1 MSKITVAG
9 AGAFGSALAVALDM
23 ADHDVTLVGRSVDA
37 FRESRD
43 NPRLAGVPIPQ
54 RIKLSTSLEVTGDD
68 LLLLAVPMQSLAE
81 YLSETAPR
89 PKAAI
94 ACCKG
99 VDLATGR
106 GPSAIMRDALDCP
119 SAILTGPSFA
129 ADIARGLPTALVVAT
144 QDPMG
149 PELQET
155 LSTDT
160 LRLYLSDDPIGAEL
174 GGALKNVIAIA
185 CGLCI
190 GAGIGESARAA
201 LMTRGMAEILRVS
214 VALGAKPETLAGLAG
229 FGDLALTC
237 TSEQSRNFSLGLSI
251 GGKGEAPKAT
261 TEGRHTARA
270 IVKLAEAKGV
280 EMPIAKMVAG
290 VVEGKLTLEEALS
303 LLLSRPLT
311 KEWPYAYRPD
321 LHR

>member
-1 MSKITVAG
+1 MSKIVVAG

-23 ADHDVTLVGRSVDA
+23 AGRDVTLVGRSVDK
-37 FRESRD
+37 FQTSRD
-43 NPRLAGVPIPQ
+43 NPRLKGVPIPES
-54 RIKLSTSLEVTGDD
+54 ITLSTQLNVGTDD
-68 LLLLAVPMQSLAE
+68 LLLLAVPMQSLSE
-81 YLSETAPR
+81 YLSENAPAPR
-89 PKAAI
+89 AAI

-106 GPSAIMRDALDCP
+106 GPTAIIDDILDTP

-144 QDPMG
+144 QNDIG
-149 PELQET
+149 EELQES

-160 LRLYLSDDPIGAEL
+160 LRLYLSDDPVGAEL

-185 CGLCI
+185 CGICM
-190 GAGIGESARAA
+190 GAGLGESARAA
-201 LMTRGMAEILRVS
+201 LMTRGMAEMLRMA
-214 VALGAKPETLAGLAG
+214 VAMGAKPETLAGLAG

-237 TSEQSRNFSLGLSI
+237 TSEQSRNFAFGLSL
-251 GGKGEAPKAT
+251 GGKGPAPTAT

-280 EMPIAKMVAG
+280 DMPIAKMVAG
-290 VVEGKLTLEEALS
+290 VVEEKLTLEQALS
-303 LLLSRPLT
+303 MLLSRPLT

>member
-1 MSKITVAG
+1 MAG
-9 AGAFGSALAVALDM
+9 R
-23 ADHDVTLVGRSVDA
+23 DVTLVGRSVDK
-37 FRESRD
+37 FQTSRD
-43 NPRLAGVPIPQ
+43 NPRLKGVPIPES
-54 RIKLSTSLEVTGDD
+54 ITLSTQLNVGTDD
-68 LLLLAVPMQSLAE
+68 LLLLAVPMQSLSE
-81 YLSETAPR
+81 YLTSNTPTPR
-89 PKAAI
+89 AAI

-106 GPSAIMRDALDCP
+106 GPTAIIDDILDAP

-144 QDPMG
+144 QSDVG
-149 PELQET
+149 EELQES

-160 LRLYLSDDPIGAEL
+160 LRLYLSDDPVGAEL

-185 CGLCI
+185 CGICM
-190 GAGIGESARAA
+190 GAGLGESARAA
-201 LMTRGMAEILRVS
+201 LMTRGMAEMLRMA
-214 VALGAKPETLAGLAG
+214 VAMGAKPETLAGLAG

-237 TSEQSRNFSLGLSI
+237 TSEQSRNFTFGLSL
-251 GGKGEAPKAT
+251 GGKGPAPTAT

-280 EMPIAKMVAG
+280 DMPIAKMVAG
-290 VVEGKLTLEEALS
+290 VVEEKLTLEQALS
-303 LLLSRPLT
+303 MLLSRPLT

>member
-1 MSKITVAG
+1 MSKIVVAG
-9 AGAFGSALAVALDM
+9 AGAFGSALAIALDM
-23 ADHDVTLVGRSVDA
+23 AGRDVTLVGRAVDTY
-37 FRESRD
+37 RETRE
-43 NPRLAGVPIPQ
+43 NPRLKGVPIPAS
-54 RIKLSTSLEVTGDD
+54 IKLSTSLRVTSDD
-68 LLLLAVPMQSLAE
+68 LLLLAVPMQSLAG
-81 YLSETAPR
+81 YLCETLPK

-99 VDLATGR
+99 VDLTSGR
-106 GPSAIMRDALDCP
+106 GPTAIIDDVLNTP

-129 ADIARGLPTALVVAT
+129 ADIARGLPTALVIAT
-144 QDPMG
+144 QNANG
-149 PELQET
+149 PELQEN

-185 CGLCI
+185 CGMCI

-201 LMTRGMAEILRVS
+201 LMTRGMAEMLRMAVTM
-214 VALGAKPETLAGLAG
+214 GAKPETLAGLAG

-237 TSEQSRNFSLGLSI
+237 TSEQSRNFSFGLSL
-251 GGKGEAPKAT
+251 GGKGPAPTAT

-270 IVKLAEAKGV
+270 IVTLAEAKGV
-280 EMPIAKMVAG
+280 DMPIAKMVAG
-290 VVEGKLTLEEALS
+290 VVEEKLTLDQALS
-303 LLLSRPLT
+303 MLLSRPLT